1 MSDTVIFTVMSDIV
15 MFTVMSDTVI
25 LTVTLAAHMSRMCYK
40 NHQSWSMA
48 NKVRFE

>member
-1 MSDTVIFTVMSDIV
+1 MSDTVIFTVVSDIV

-40 NHQSWSMA
+40 IT
-48 NKVRFE
+48 KVGVWLIK